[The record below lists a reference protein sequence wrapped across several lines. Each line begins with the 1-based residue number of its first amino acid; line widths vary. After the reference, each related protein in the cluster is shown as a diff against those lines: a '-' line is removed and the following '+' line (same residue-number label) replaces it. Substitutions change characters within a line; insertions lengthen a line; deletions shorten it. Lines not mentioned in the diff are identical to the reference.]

1 MNLVFD
7 PFLYFCNQNVS
18 AFGWKDIEILL
29 STYFSIN
36 SLGIKN

>member
-1 MNLVFD
+1 MNLVFY
-7 PFLYFCNQNVS
+7 PFLFCNQNVS
-18 AFGWKDIEILL
+18 AFGLKDIEILL